1 MKKNETFCPIRDI
14 LSKIGDK
21 WSVLILLALEQN
33 EVVRFGELSRSIPD
47 VSQKMLTVTLRSL
60 ENMGL
65 ITRKIYPEVPPRVE
79 YRLTNLGKSLLPY
92 INSLVNWALDH
103 KGECLAKNLSEDSMT
118 SILPSFDLT
127 PTKFEDVSVT

>member
-1 MKKNETFCPIRDI
+1 MEKNETFCPIRDI
-14 LSKIGDK
+14 LSRIGDK

-33 EVVRFGELSRSIPD
+33 KVVRFSELSRSIPD

-65 ITRKIYPEVPPRVE
+65 INRRIYPEVPPRVE
-79 YRLTNLGKSLLPY
+79 YRLTDLGKSLLPH

-103 KGECLAKNLSEDSMT
+103 REECLTGNR
-118 SILPSFDLT
+118 
-127 PTKFEDVSVT
+127 